1 MSVFM
6 GKPEHAAALKALGIN
21 TYMGAEHDGSS
32 LSSITKQGIFVL
44 PQDEWTQSEVGDDPQ
59 AVGWFISD
67 ECDMG
72 IGCTGSNPAENL
84 ADQISK
90 VERVHAF
97 GDGRFTMANYANG
110 VLDTYWARGSM
121 VQLMKIVDVASVD
134 KYAYTSP
141 FVDDQ
146 MTHSPH
152 WPAES
157 SPASAGSYGWVVD
170 RMRAYQDPAGQHPN
184 WIFVEAAMPLLT
196 DSGSRTI
203 TPDQIEGAVW
213 SAIIHEARGLAY
225 FQHNNGSICGF
236 YSLVECDRARLDRV
250 AEINAEIQSLAPVLN
265 TQSYQFSFNKSTDTM
280 LKVYDGSAYIFAG
293 IGLHQVPGLKT
304 FVIPPEITGSTVEVI
319 GENRTLRVTDHS
331 FSDTFE
337 NEFSHHTYRLTL

>member
-1 MSVFM
+1 
-6 GKPEHAAALKALGIN
+6 
-21 TYMGAEHDGSS
+21 
-32 LSSITKQGIFVL
+32 
-44 PQDEWTQSEVGDDPQ
+44 
-59 AVGWFISD
+59 
-67 ECDMG
+67 
-72 IGCTGSNPAENL
+72 
-84 ADQISK
+84 
-90 VERVHAF
+90 
-97 GDGRFTMANYANG
+97 
-110 VLDTYWARGSM
+110 
-121 VQLMKIVDVASVD
+121 
-134 KYAYTSP
+134 
-141 FVDDQ
+141 
-146 MTHSPH
+146 
-152 WPAES
+152 
-157 SPASAGSYGWVVD
+157 
-170 RMRAYQDPAGQHPN
+170 
-184 WIFVEAAMPLLT
+184 MPLLT

-203 TPDQIEGAVW
+203 TPDQIEGAAW